1 MKPKKH
7 ILVVSQYFYPETFR
21 INDMCQEWVKR
32 GYKVTVVTGIPN
44 YPMGKIFEGYGFTKK
59 RHEIWNGIEIYRIPL
74 IPRGSGAV
82 GMIANYLS
90 FMTSGMIAGKIKRI
104 NADLVFSFEVSPM
117 TQVVTGISFSKRL
130 HVPHYL
136 YVQDLWPENVITV
149 TGINSP
155 LVIRPIDRLVDY
167 VYKNSNEIFA
177 TSPSFVRTICNRKR
191 PVDEHKV
198 HYWPQYAEEFYKPV
212 DKTIAK
218 RTAISYGIADE
229 DSFKIIFTGNIG
241 VAQGL
246 QILPQTAKILKEE
259 NVKFVIVGDGRYLE
273 NLKADIE
280 KNNVQD
286 KFVMIERQKAET
298 IPVLLAA
305 CEAAFISFAE
315 DELWTKTIPAKLQSY
330 MACGMPVVAAA
341 QGETARI
348 IEESGCGL
356 CCRLGDAT
364 QLSQTIVK
372 MMHADLTE
380 MGKKSRKYFENN
392 FDKQVLMDEM
402 DKYFQGEER

>member
-1 MKPKKH
+1 VKPKKH

-59 RHEIWNGIEIYRIPL
+59 RHEIWNSIEIYRIPL

-90 FMTSGMIAGKIKRI
+90 FMIFGIIAGKTKRI

-117 TQVVTGISFSKRL
+117 TQVVTGISFAKRL

-155 LVIRPIDRLVDY
+155 LVIKPIDRLVDY

-177 TSPSFVRTICNRKR
+177 TSPSFVRAICNRKS
-191 PVDEHKV
+191 PVDEQKV

-212 DKTIAK
+212 EKTIAK
-218 RTAISYGIADE
+218 RTAISYGIADD

-273 NLKADIE
+273 NLKVDIE

-356 CCRLGDAT
+356 YCRLGDAT
-364 QLSQTIVK
+364 QLSRTIVK
-372 MMHADLTE
+372 MMRADLTE

-402 DKYFQGEER
+402 DIWINIF